1 MKPLTLKHCLAL
13 TILALGLMF
22 AVAFL
27 CDNTYGP
34 LKLHYV
40 FEIVG
45 SFFLGVT
52 LSKLKIPNFFG
63 LAYSMLP
70 ACISINFQKPF
81 WVGLIL
87 VGYPFLLGLCVKDE
101 ERVFQ

>member
-27 CDNTYGP
+27 CDYTFGP

-40 FEIVG
+40 FEIAG
-45 SFFLGVT
+45 SFFLGLT
-52 LSKLKIPNFFG
+52 IAKMRMPDFFQFNLFCASSMYKRKLSEAFLGRPYFG
-63 LAYSMLP
+63 RLSLSTWLM
-70 ACISINFQKPF
+70 C
-81 WVGLIL
+81 
-87 VGYPFLLGLCVKDE
+87 
-101 ERVFQ
+101 

>member
-27 CDNTYGP
+27 CDYTFGP

-40 FEIVG
+40 FEIAG
-45 SFFLGVT
+45 SFFLGLT
-52 LSKLKIPNFFG
+52 IAKMRMPNF
-63 LAYSMLP
+63 LSLIYSVLP
-70 ACISINFQKPF
+70 ACISVNFQKPF
-81 WVGLIL
+81 WVGLVL
-87 VGYPFLLGLCVKDE
+87 VGYPFLLGYCVKE
-101 ERVFQ
+101 EVEKP